1 MAIGVFTFCAAFAA
15 TIVSYYLSK
24 IVYNFYFHPLAHIP
38 GPWWAAVSYLPEF
51 YYDVIKGG
59 RYFTVI
65 LRMHE
70 RYGELSSDCT
80 DSIALIVVIQDP

>member
-1 MAIGVFTFCAAFAA
+1 MALGTFVLSVGFVAVLV
-15 TIVSYYLSK
+15 TYYLSK
-24 IVYNFYFHPLAHIP
+24 AVYNYYFHPLAKIP

-65 LRMHE
+65 LQMHE
-70 RYGELSSDCT
+70 QYGNIFSST
-80 DSIALIVVIQDP
+80 SKATNLIRAI